1 MRRTILTAVVIVA
14 MCAFL
19 GLSWVRPIV
28 RWPLLLLSGA
38 SLFVLAAT
46 LVIPYPVPIRNQ
58 LLMATVGTGTLA
70 LTYIYDAVLGL
81 LAGCSESIRGAR

>member
-1 MRRTILTAVVIVA
+1 MRRTILTAVAILL
-14 MCAFL
+14 MCALL

-46 LVIPYPVPIRNQ
+46 LVIPYPVPVRNQ
-58 LLMATVGTGTLA
+58 LLMATVGTGALA
-70 LTYIYDAVLGL
+70 LTYVYDAVLGF
-81 LAGCSESIRGAR
+81 LAGCGEGIRGVQ